1 MHSRYLLCLGTLL
14 LAFSVGCTGNAPK
27 SVSGK
32 VTLDGEPVKGG
43 SVVFLPA
50 DVNGTK
56 GAAEIIDGSY
66 LIGGDSGLKPGKYR
80 VEISWFKPTGR
91 KIPSADP
98 GFTTDETREVIP
110 AKYNTNSELKADIGA
125 RENTH
130 NFTLTTK

>member
-1 MHSRYLLCLGTLL
+1 MHFQALLCCGTLL
-14 LAFSVGCTGNAPK
+14 LAFTLGCAGNAPK

-43 SVVFLPA
+43 SIVFLPA
-50 DVNGTK
+50 DTAAAK

-66 LIGGDSGLKPGKYR
+66 LIGADSGLKPGTYR

-98 GFTTDETREVIP
+98 GFTTDETREVVP
-110 AKYNTNSELKADIGA
+110 AKYNINSELTANIGA
-125 RENTH
+125 GENEH
-130 NFTLTTK
+130 SFDLKSK